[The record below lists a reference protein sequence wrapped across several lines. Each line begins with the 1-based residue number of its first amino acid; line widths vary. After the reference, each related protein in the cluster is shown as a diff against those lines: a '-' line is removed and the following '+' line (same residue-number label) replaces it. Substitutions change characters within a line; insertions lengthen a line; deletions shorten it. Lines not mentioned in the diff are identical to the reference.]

1 MAMTQA
7 ERKKI
12 LDQATSFFTE
22 KIALPHKANI
32 QKLADPEEFVIN
44 PFLQSYLAKLLCGNT
59 SPRSMAMSL
68 IYPRVL
74 GTSITTTCGTQMQ
87 YFCTEVLQGY
97 GSRITGLDIEF
108 VDAVDGRRKYCQL
121 KLGPSTLNADDVE
134 PLVAKF
140 RKIVR
145 LGAAN
150 RSEPLALNDLIV
162 AVAYGN
168 RNDLSQ
174 NYKTLTNK
182 HGIPVLIGYDF
193 WYRLTGDKKFYDQLI
208 LAFGRAVEKADT
220 EGIINKA
227 IESLAARLS

>member
-1 MAMTQA
+1 MSLPDA
-7 ERKKI
+7 EKKKI
-12 LDQATSFFTE
+12 LDQATRFFTE
-22 KIALPHKANI
+22 KIALPHKSNI
-32 QKLADPEEFVIN
+32 KKLADPGAFVIN

-87 YFCTEVLQGY
+87 YFCTEVLKGY
-97 GSRITGLDIEF
+97 GSRIPGLDIEF

-140 RKIVR
+140 RKIVT
-145 LGAAN
+145 LGRTN
-150 RSEPLALNDLIV
+150 RSAPLAFNDLIV
-162 AVAYGN
+162 AVAYGT

-174 NYKTLTNK
+174 NYKTLTTK
-182 HGIPVLIGYDF
+182 HGIPVLVGNDF
-193 WYRLTGDKKFYDQLI
+193 WYRLTGDKKFYDELI
-208 LAFGRAVEKADT
+208 LAFGKAVEKADT
-220 EGIINKA
+220 KGIIKLA
-227 IESLAARLS
+227 IEGLAQRLS

>member
-1 MAMTQA
+1 MAMTKA
-7 ERKKI
+7 EKEKI
-12 LDQATSFFTE
+12 LNQATNFFTE

-32 QKLADPEEFVIN
+32 EKLADPEEFVIN

-97 GSRITGLDIEF
+97 GSRIAGLDIEF

-140 RKIVR
+140 RKIVT
-145 LGAAN
+145 LGRTN
-150 RSEPLALNDLIV
+150 RSEPLAFNDLIV
-162 AVAYGN
+162 AVAYGT

-182 HGIPVLIGYDF
+182 HGIPVLVGYDF
-193 WYRLTGDKKFYDQLI
+193 WYRLTGDKKFYDELI
-208 LAFGRAVEKADT
+208 LAFGKAVEKADT

-227 IESLAARLS
+227 IERLAARLS